1 MVCWGR
7 ERCMI
12 PKVKDTV
19 QNFLEKIVG
28 AEAVRVVSV
37 IETAGGW
44 IAEADVAEKNQYL
57 ASIQPNY
64 RVIEKEH
71 YVVRLNEK
79 LDIISYKR
87 TESSTD
93 E

>member
-1 MVCWGR
+1 
-7 ERCMI
+7 MI

-19 QNFLEKIVG
+19 QRFLEKTLG

-37 IETAGGW
+37 AETAGGW

-57 ASIQPNY
+57 ASIRANY

-71 YVVRLNEK
+71 YIVRLNEK
-79 LDIISYKR
+79 LEVISYKR
-87 TESSTD
+87 TEQNEDT
-93 E
+93 

>member
-1 MVCWGR
+1 
-7 ERCMI
+7 MI

-19 QNFLEKIVG
+19 QEFLEKTVG
-28 AEAVRVVSV
+28 AEAVRVVSI

-71 YVVRLNEK
+71 YIVRLNEK
-79 LDIISYKR
+79 FEVISYKR
-87 TESSTD
+87 TENGVD

>member
-1 MVCWGR
+1 
-7 ERCMI
+7 MI

-19 QNFLEKIVG
+19 HRFLEKTVG

-37 IETAGGW
+37 AQTADGW

-57 ASIQPNY
+57 ASIHSNY

-79 LDIISYKR
+79 LEVVSYKR
-87 TESSTD
+87 TEQSED
-93 E
+93 A